1 MQEKSKAS
9 GKSRGRPK
17 KDKSALEPK
26 PEESVNAAKVVTGK
40 PRGRPKKVANEG
52 KQRVYFLNR
61 FTSINCNCLVFINT
75 HNRY

>member
-1 MQEKSKAS
+1 MQEKPKPS

-26 PEESVNAAKVVTGK
+26 REESVNAAKVVTGK

-52 KQRVYFLNR
+52 KQRVYFSQPVHSNQLQLPY
-61 FTSINCNCLVFINT
+61 I
-75 HNRY
+75 